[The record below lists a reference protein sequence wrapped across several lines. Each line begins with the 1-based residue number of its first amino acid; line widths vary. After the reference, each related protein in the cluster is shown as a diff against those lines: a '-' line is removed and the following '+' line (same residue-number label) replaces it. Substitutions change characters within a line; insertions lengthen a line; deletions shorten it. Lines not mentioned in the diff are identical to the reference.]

1 VEKVG
6 YPRRR
11 QEAPLRRQPRLTD
24 EVSRGGADST
34 AHRDNRQEDRV
45 AGSVTSRATYM
56 AVDLGI
62 DGFTR

>member
-1 VEKVG
+1 VEKVR

-34 AHRDNRQEDRV
+34 AHRDSRQEERV
-45 AGSVTSRATYM
+45 AGSVTSGATYVE
-56 AVDLGI
+56 VDIGI